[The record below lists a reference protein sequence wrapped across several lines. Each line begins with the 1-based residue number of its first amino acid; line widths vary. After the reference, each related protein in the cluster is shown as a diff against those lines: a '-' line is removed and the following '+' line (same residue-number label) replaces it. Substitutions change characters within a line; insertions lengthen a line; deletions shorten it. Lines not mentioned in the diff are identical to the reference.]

1 MRAKNLFAPL
11 VCVLVCSLLGCTAA
25 PKPVVKV
32 PSGPPPLAA
41 ERLMLRA
48 NAGPIVELRVM
59 FEAGSADDPKG
70 REGLTYVT
78 VASMLE
84 GGAGGLS
91 YSERVRRLFPMAAE
105 ISGHVERSQVVFTAR
120 VHQDNL
126 EKFYPLFRDLLLKPE
141 FSEADFSRVR
151 ARTLAG
157 LTQDLRGADDESL
170 GKEVLQ
176 WMLFEGHPFGHPE
189 IGTESGLSSL
199 NAMEI
204 PLHYQRILCEKR
216 MHVAMSGPVDEAF
229 SAQLAKDFGA
239 LTTPHCTAAAPPPT
253 PMPQTAR
260 RVWLVDKAEANS
272 VAMSLGVPLE
282 VTRSHPDY
290 PALMLAAAYLG
301 QHRTFAGRM
310 MQKMRADRGLNY
322 GDYAY
327 AEHFVQDGYTRFPL
341 PNVGRK
347 QQYFSLWIRPVQPEQ
362 AHFALR
368 MAVRE
373 FEYTVSEGISGP
385 DFERIKRFVD
395 KYFALFAQTEQQRLG
410 NALDDVFYGNQGPYL
425 DVLRERIRALSRE
438 QFNAALKRHLDP
450 DKLQMVLVVPAGE
463 KLKEQLIEGKPS
475 PIVYTSEKPTEIL
488 EEDKAIV
495 NYPLGLSGPQVKVVP
510 LAEVFP

>member
-1 MRAKNLFAPL
+1 MRSQRLSAGLIALL
-11 VCVLVCSLLGCTAA
+11 VSSLAACASA
-25 PKPVVKV
+25 PKPVVEV

-41 ERLMLRA
+41 ERLHVRTS
-48 NAGPIVELRVM
+48 AGPIVELRVM

-84 GGAGGLS
+84 GGAAGLS

-120 VHQDNL
+120 VHRDHL
-126 EKFYPLFRDLLLKPE
+126 AEFYPLFRDLLLRPE
-141 FSEADFSRVR
+141 LAEADFSRVR
-151 ARTLAG
+151 ARTLSG

-176 WMLFEGHPFGHPE
+176 WMLYEGHPFGHPE
-189 IGTESGLSSL
+189 IGTESGLSNL
-199 NAMEI
+199 TAPEL
-204 PLHYQRILCEKR
+204 PQHYERILCDRR
-216 MHVAMSGPVDEAF
+216 MHVALSGPVDDAF
-229 SAQLAKDFGA
+229 TAQLAKDFGA
-239 LTTPHCTAAAPPPT
+239 LTSPSCSAATPPPA
-253 PMPQTAR
+253 PLPQTTR
-260 RVWLVDKAEANS
+260 RVWLVEKADARS
-272 VAMSLGVPLE
+272 VAMSMGVPIN

-373 FEYTVSEGISGP
+373 FEQVVQGGIPES
-385 DFERIKRFVD
+385 DFERIQRFAD
-395 KYFALFAQTEQQRLG
+395 RYFALFAQTEQQRLG
-410 NALDDVFYGNQGPYL
+410 NQLDDVFYGNQGPYL
-425 DVLRERIRALSRE
+425 DVLREKIRGLTRE
-438 QFNAALKRHLDP
+438 QVNAAMKRHLDP
-450 DKLQMVLVVPAGE
+450 EKLQMALVVSAGE
-463 KLKEQLIEGKPS
+463 KFKEQLIAGKPS
-475 PIVYTSEKPTEIL
+475 PIVYTSEKPPEIL
-488 EEDKAIV
+488 EEDKLILDH
-495 NYPLGLSGPQVKVVP
+495 PLSLSEAQIKVLPV
-510 LAEVFP
+510 ADVFP